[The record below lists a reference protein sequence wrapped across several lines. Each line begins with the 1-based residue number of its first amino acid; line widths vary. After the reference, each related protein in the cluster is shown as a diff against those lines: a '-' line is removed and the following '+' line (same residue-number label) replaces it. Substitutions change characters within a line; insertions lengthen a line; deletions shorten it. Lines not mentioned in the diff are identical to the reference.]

1 MGLAYQVF
9 IALPAQ
15 GGNQLAGTPG
25 GVSADTAAAD
35 TELSDTATADTGVAA
50 DTAGAFFAARVDGE
64 PLWPYNPNPNPNPN
78 PSPNP
83 NPNPKP

>member
-1 MGLAYQVF
+1 MCRGWATLLYADTDLDPEQVF

-50 DTAGAFFAARVDGE
+50 DTAGAFFAARVDGA
-64 PLWPYNPNPNPNPN
+64 PLWP
-78 PSPNP
+78 
-83 NPNPKP
+83 